1 MLIETA
7 IHYLLVS
14 CFTKPGYLLALACW
28 PFCLF
33 HDNYKQCQGRQIL
46 VKYQPILYNAQ
57 GLL

>member
-14 CFTKPGYLLALACW
+14 FFLKLECLLLLACW
-28 PFCLF
+28 SFHLF
-33 HDNYKQCQGRQIL
+33 RDNYKQCQGRQIL